1 MKTWVVRF
9 VSLLVFNI
17 AVLLVIGFLTPARVG
32 WAALWAGVVLT
43 AIVIWIKPLLS
54 RWFGGMAARSADRRT
69 RVGEKVAE
77 FLVAF
82 AVAFIVWIAT
92 VLLTGVSIGGW
103 FWGWI
108 LPPVLLMIGWAIYD
122 VIDDRV
128 EAHAGALY
136 DRATRSTPAGAA
148 AETARVDAAGPR
160 PAVADSRATAQ
171 GRKELRD
178 GLTEEQRRM
187 LDEL

>member
-1 MKTWVVRF
+1 MKKWVVRF

-32 WAALWAGVVLT
+32 WAALWAGIVLT

-77 FLVAF
+77 FFVAF
-82 AVAFIVWIAT
+82 AVAFLVWIAT
-92 VLLTGVSIGGW
+92 VLFSGVSIGGW

-108 LPPVLLMIGWAIYD
+108 LPPVVLMIGWAIYD

-136 DRATRSTPAGAA
+136 DRATRTKTTGADA
-148 AETARVDAAGPR
+148 TAPR
-160 PAVADSRATAQ
+160 PAVGDSRATAQ

>member
-17 AVLLVIGFLTPARVG
+17 AVLLMIGFLTPARVG
-32 WAALWAGVVLT
+32 WAALWAGIVLT

-82 AVAFIVWIAT
+82 AVAFLVWIAT

-103 FWGWI
+103 FWGWF

-136 DRATRSTPAGAA
+136 DRATGARSGGAAAPAGA
-148 AETARVDAAGPR
+148 DATGPR
-160 PAVADSRATAQ
+160 PAVGDSRAAAQ